1 MEARI
6 NKKRALLVSGAI
18 ILLCM
23 CIIVGM
29 TYALF
34 TDTQTVTNHL
44 KAGDMKI
51 TLKRVELTK
60 KTLDA
65 SGYLAETQVQKAT
78 DAPVDFTNPT
88 DENVFGLQTDDE
100 GKVTEKIVPGSK
112 FVAKMEISNDG
123 SKSDVAYDYWIEI
136 VLNVEGLSAEEIEAL
151 KLDEQLQ
158 VTVDSELE
166 NDPLPQTLDKGMNV
180 GSEESPIGTLVLGDS
195 DSFTVTMEFLAGIQ
209 KRAYNPASS
218 LCVTRLVELNLQPF
232 CRTKCGGNR
241 YAEILVVIRLG
252 DFHNVDPHAV
262 ALLKVTQWNTN

>member
-60 KTLDA
+60 KTLNS

-88 DENVFGLQTDDE
+88 DENVFDLTTVNGE
-100 GKVTEKIVPGSK
+100 VTELIVPGSK
-112 FVAKMEISNDG
+112 FVAKMQIENH
-123 SKSDVAYDYWIEI
+123 SDVAFGYWIEI
-136 VLNVEGLSAEEIEAL
+136 VCTDKTTGADLA
-151 KLDEQLQ
+151 EQLK
-158 VTVDSELE
+158 VTVVSEKGTSNTVSIGDGLVVGGAGNYVDKVGIDSAS
-166 NDPLPQTLDKGMNV
+166 NV
-180 GSEESPIGTLVLGDS
+180 SN
-195 DSFTVTMEFLAGIQ
+195 FTVTVEFKDEGFKFENGVLSSVNNGAKSENLNFDLIVYAVQ
-209 KRAYNPASS
+209 LTSAS
-218 LCVTRLVELNLQPF
+218 
-232 CRTKCGGNR
+232 
-241 YAEILVVIRLG
+241 
-252 DFHNVDPHAV
+252 
-262 ALLKVTQWNTN
+262 

>member
-78 DAPVDFTNPT
+78 DSPVDFTNPT
-88 DENVFGLQTDDE
+88 DENVFDLTTVNGE
-100 GKVTEKIVPGSK
+100 VTELIVPGSK
-112 FVAKMEISNDG
+112 FVAKMQIENH
-123 SKSDVAYDYWIEI
+123 SDVAFGYWIEI
-136 VLNVEGLSAEEIEAL
+136 VCTDKTSGADLA
-151 KLDEQLQ
+151 EQLK
-158 VTVDSELE
+158 VTVVSEKGTSNTVSIGDGLVVGGAGNYVDKVGIDSAS
-166 NDPLPQTLDKGMNV
+166 NV
-180 GSEESPIGTLVLGDS
+180 SN
-195 DSFTVTMEFLAGIQ
+195 FTVTVEFKDEGFKFENGVLSSVNNGAKSENLNFDLIVYAVQ
-209 KRAYNPASS
+209 LTSAS
-218 LCVTRLVELNLQPF
+218 
-232 CRTKCGGNR
+232 
-241 YAEILVVIRLG
+241 
-252 DFHNVDPHAV
+252 
-262 ALLKVTQWNTN
+262 